1 MSKADFFDKRRRL
14 RYGFSLF
21 HSKLGLVMSALQT
34 IKGFADL
41 FEPESTLFTR
51 MEDTARRVF
60 GAYGYKELRIPILE
74 FTELFARSIGTETDV
89 VQKEMYTFPD
99 RKGRSLTMRPEA
111 TAGIMRAYIESG
123 LYGREGVSKL
133 FSFGPMFRYERPQ
146 KGRMRQFHQ
155 LDCECLGAHEPQA
168 DAEVMLM
175 LMSFLRDLGLD
186 ELSLELNTLGCRDC
200 RPGYKQA
207 LTDFFAALPLEDF
220 CEDCRRRLG
229 TNPLRVLDCKVPA
242 CKAMS
247 EKAPQL
253 REHVCAECSDHFAVV
268 TRLMD
273 AEDVPYILNPRLVRG
288 LDYYMRT
295 TFEVVSG
302 SIGAQSS
309 VAGGGRY
316 DGLVA
321 QLGGPEAPGIGFAC
335 GMERLALLLAEQ
347 PKSDDARPDFYIA
360 CLDER
365 APDVAVAVAEV
376 LRSKGL
382 AGEISFAA
390 KGMKGQMRRA
400 SSLNVRHCLIL
411 GESEL
416 EAKTVGIKNMDD
428 GAQVSLP
435 LSGLADWAEIRSA
448 DKEQTHRLGA
458 GPAA

>member
-1 MSKADFFDKRRRL
+1 
-14 RYGFSLF
+14 
-21 HSKLGLVMSALQT
+21 MSALQT

-74 FTELFARSIGTETDV
+74 FTELFSRSIGTETDV

-123 LYGREGVSKL
+123 LHGRETVSKL

-168 DAEVMLM
+168 DVEVMLM
-175 LMSFLRDLGLD
+175 LMFFLKELGLTD
-186 ELSLELNTLGCRDC
+186 LSLELNTLGCREC
-200 RPGYKQA
+200 RPAYKEA
-207 LTDFFAALPLEDF
+207 LTAFFASLEVETL
-220 CEDCRRRLG
+220 CEDCRRRLS
-229 TNPLRVLDCKVPA
+229 TNPLRILDCKVPA

-247 EKAPQL
+247 ESAPRL
-253 REHVCAECSDHFAVV
+253 IDHVCGECKEHFDVV
-268 TRLMD
+268 IRLMND
-273 AEDVPYILNPRLVRG
+273 RKVPYTLNPRLVRG

-295 TFEVVSG
+295 TFEVVSTG
-302 SIGAQSS
+302 IGAQGS

-335 GMERLALLLAEQ
+335 GMERLGLLLAQ
-347 PKSDDARPDFYIA
+347 QDDCAVSRPDFYIA

-365 APDVAVAVAEV
+365 APDVAVAAAET

-390 KGMKGQMRRA
+390 KGLKGQMRRA
-400 SSLNVRHCLIL
+400 STLHVRHCLLL

-416 EAKTVGIKNMDD
+416 DSQTIGIKNMDT
-428 GAQVSLP
+428 GEQVGIPLASL
-435 LSGLADWAEIRSA
+435 GDWAEIRCA
-448 DKEQTHRLGA
+448 DKACEHRLGA
-458 GPAA
+458 GAYVSG